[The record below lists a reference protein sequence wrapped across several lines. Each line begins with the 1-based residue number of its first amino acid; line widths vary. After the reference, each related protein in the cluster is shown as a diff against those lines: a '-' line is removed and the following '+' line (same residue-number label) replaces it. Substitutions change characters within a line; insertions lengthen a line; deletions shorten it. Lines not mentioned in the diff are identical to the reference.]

1 MNLQEDIKRIQSLI
15 TEDKETVIKNMIDKH
30 GLYHTIN
37 IMGGYDK
44 IERFLGDYDITK
56 SEKIK
61 IIKKRLDYINNLIG
75 GDEGGSIWIA
85 DEIGGEPIEYDG
97 VDNNDGLKYDYQQIE
112 VLRDSSVLIYG
123 YRDKYT
129 GQDVGSFSLYYT
141 DLPEDI
147 LSKILKVVLE
157 YKG

>member
-75 GDEGGSIWIA
+75 GDEGSSIWIV
-85 DEIGGEPIEYDG
+85 DDIGGEPIEYGG
-97 VDNNDGLKYDYQQIE
+97 VDNNDGLKYDYQQVE
-112 VLRDSSVLIYG
+112 VLRNSGVLING

>member
-1 MNLQEDIKRIQSLI
+1 MNLQETIKRIQSLI

-44 IERFLGDYDITK
+44 IERFLGDYDIPK

-61 IIKKRLDYINNLIG
+61 IIRKRLDYINNSLG
-75 GDEGGSIWIA
+75 ENEDENIWST
-85 DEIGGEPIEYDG
+85 EIGGEPIEYDG
-97 VDNNDGLKYDYQQIE
+97 TDNYGLKDDYQQVE
-112 VLRDSSVLIYG
+112 VLLTDGVIIYG
-123 YRDKYT
+123 YRDKYS
-129 GQDVGSFSLYYT
+129 GQDVGSFSLYYN

-147 LSKILKVVLE
+147 LNKIFKIV
-157 YKG
+157 